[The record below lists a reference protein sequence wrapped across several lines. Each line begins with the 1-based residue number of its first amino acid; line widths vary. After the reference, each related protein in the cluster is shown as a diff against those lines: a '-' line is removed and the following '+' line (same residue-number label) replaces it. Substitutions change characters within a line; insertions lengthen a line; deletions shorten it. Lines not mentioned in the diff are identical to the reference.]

1 VDRRSSGLY
10 AAGTD
15 VTSASGHPSTGAA
28 GGTVGAMTS
37 PFDAARLDDRV
48 AVVTGAASGIGAATC
63 EVLAAA
69 GATVVCG
76 DVNPDGL
83 DETLERVRAVDGTA
97 SGLTTDVTV
106 RADVQRLVDRAVAD
120 FGRLDAMCNVAGA
133 MFPGLIED
141 LDDDTIDRGIDLNL
155 KGVLYGTQYAIRAM
169 KPFRRGSI
177 VNVSSAAIDE
187 PYAGIGVYAFTKA
200 AVAMLTMTAA
210 LEAGEHGIRV
220 NAIAPGATLTPFT
233 TWRLHRPDG
242 TLDQEAYD
250 TFVEQS
256 KEQSPLRTL
265 GEPIDQALL
274 IHYLVSDAARFAT
287 GNIFRVN
294 GGQTM
299 AW

>member
-1 VDRRSSGLY
+1 
-10 AAGTD
+10 
-15 VTSASGHPSTGAA
+15 
-28 GGTVGAMTS
+28 MTS
-37 PFDAARLDDRV
+37 PFDAYRLDDRV
-48 AVVTGAASGIGAATC
+48 VVVTGAASGIGAATC
-63 EVLAAA
+63 EVVAAA
-69 GATVVCG
+69 GAKVVCG
-76 DVNPDGL
+76 DVNAEGL
-83 DETLERVRAVDGTA
+83 DATVKSVRDAGSDAIAV
-97 SGLTTDVTV
+97 TTDVTA
-106 RADVQRLVDRAVAD
+106 RADVEQLVGTAVGE
-120 FGRLDAMCNVAGA
+120 FGRIDGMCNVAGA

-169 KPFRRGSI
+169 KPAGSGSI
-177 VNVSSAAIDE
+177 VNVSSAAIDA

-210 LEAGEHGIRV
+210 EEVGEHGIRV
-220 NAIAPGATLTPFT
+220 NAIAPGATITPFT

-250 TFVEQS
+250 EFVETT
-256 KEQSPLRTL
+256 KEQSPLRAL
-265 GEPIDQALL
+265 GEPMDQALL

-294 GGQTM
+294 GGQAM

>member
-1 VDRRSSGLY
+1 MSNPL
-10 AAGTD
+10 
-15 VTSASGHPSTGAA
+15 
-28 GGTVGAMTS
+28 
-37 PFDAARLDDRV
+37 DAYRLDDRV

-63 EVLAAA
+63 EVLATA
-69 GATVVCG
+69 GATIVCG
-76 DVNPDGL
+76 DIDADGL
-83 DETLERVRAVDGTA
+83 DVTVKRVADAGGRALAVA
-97 SGLTTDVTV
+97 TDVTA
-106 RADVQRLVDRAVAD
+106 RADVERLVGTAVSEL
-120 FGRLDAMCNVAGA
+120 GRIDAMCNVAGA
-133 MFPGLIED
+133 MFAGLIED

-155 KGVLYGTQYAIRAM
+155 KGVLYGTQYAVRAM
-169 KPFRRGSI
+169 KQSGGGSI
-177 VNVSSAAIDE
+177 VNVSSAAIDQ

-200 AVAMLTMTAA
+200 AVSMLTMTTA
-210 LEAGEHGIRV
+210 LEVGEHAIRV

-256 KEQSPLRTL
+256 KEQSPLRML

-274 IHYLVSDAARFAT
+274 IHYLVSDASRFAT

-299 AW
+299 PW

>member
-1 VDRRSSGLY
+1 
-10 AAGTD
+10 
-15 VTSASGHPSTGAA
+15 
-28 GGTVGAMTS
+28 MTALLS
-37 PFDAARLDDRV
+37 LDGRV
-48 AVVTGAASGIGAATC
+48 AVVTGGAGQVGGEIARGLAGCGAKVAIFDVVEAAEGDGISSFVVDVTDRGAIERATAELSEVPQILVNAAALDSPPDAPAEEVGPFEDYPSETFDEVMQVNVKGALFACQVIGARMA
-63 EVLAAA
+63 EV
-69 GATVVCG
+69 G
-76 DVNPDGL
+76 
-83 DETLERVRAVDGTA
+83 
-97 SGLTTDVTV
+97 
-106 RADVQRLVDRAVAD
+106 
-120 FGRLDAMCNVAGA
+120 
-133 MFPGLIED
+133 
-141 LDDDTIDRGIDLNL
+141 
-155 KGVLYGTQYAIRAM
+155 
-169 KPFRRGSI
+169 RGSI

-200 AVAMLTMTAA
+200 AVSMLTMTAA

-250 TFVEQS
+250 AFVEQS
-256 KEQSPLRTL
+256 KAQSPLGAL

>member
-1 VDRRSSGLY
+1 
-10 AAGTD
+10 
-15 VTSASGHPSTGAA
+15 
-28 GGTVGAMTS
+28 MTN
-37 PFDAARLDDRV
+37 PLDAYRLDDRV

-63 EVLAAA
+63 EVLASA
-69 GATVVCG
+69 GATLVCG
-76 DVNPDGL
+76 DVDADGL
-83 DETLERVRAVDGTA
+83 DATLARVKDAGG
-97 SGLTTDVTV
+97 SGVGVVADVTARDDV
-106 RADVQRLVDRAVAD
+106 RRLVDTAVAD
-120 FGRLDAMCNVAGA
+120 FGRIDAVCNIAGA

-155 KGVLYGTQYAIRAM
+155 KGVLYGTQYAIKAM
-169 KPFRRGSI
+169 KPAGRGSI

-250 TFVEQS
+250 AFVEQS
-256 KEQSPLRTL
+256 KDQSPLHAL
-265 GEPIDQALL
+265 GEPVDQALL

>member
-1 VDRRSSGLY
+1 M
-10 AAGTD
+10 AN
-15 VTSASGHPSTGAA
+15 
-28 GGTVGAMTS
+28 
-37 PFDAARLDDRV
+37 PFDAYRLDDRV

-76 DVNPDGL
+76 DVNADGL
-83 DETLERVRAVDGTA
+83 DTTVKRVAEIGGDAIAV
-97 SGLTTDVTV
+97 TTDVTA
-106 RADVQRLVDRAVAD
+106 RADVERLVGTAVSE
-120 FGRLDAMCNVAGA
+120 FGRIDAMCNIAGA

-155 KGVLYGTQYAIRAM
+155 KGVLYGTQYAVRAM
-169 KPFRRGSI
+169 KPAGRGSI

-200 AVAMLTMTAA
+200 AVAMLTMTTA
-210 LEAGEHGIRV
+210 LEVGEHGIRV

-233 TWRLHRPDG
+233 TWRLHKPDG

-250 TFVEQS
+250 AFVEQS
-256 KEQSPLRTL
+256 KEQSPLHAL

>member
-1 VDRRSSGLY
+1 MSSL
-10 AAGTD
+10 AD
-15 VTSASGHPSTGAA
+15 AS
-28 GGTVGAMTS
+28 
-37 PFDAARLDDRV
+37 RLDDRV
-48 AVVTGAASGIGAATC
+48 AVVTGAASGIGAETC

-69 GATVVCG
+69 GASVVCG
-76 DVNPDGL
+76 DVNADGL
-83 DETLERVRAVDGTA
+83 DATLKRVHEVGGQAIAV
-97 SGLTTDVTV
+97 TTDVTV
-106 RADVQRLVDRAVAD
+106 RSDVEHLVDAAINE
-120 FGRLDAMCNVAGA
+120 FGRIDAMCNIAGA

-169 KPFRRGSI
+169 KPAGRGSI
-177 VNVSSAAIDE
+177 VNVSSAAIDR
-187 PYAGIGVYAFTKA
+187 PYVGIGVYAFTKA

-233 TWRLHRPDG
+233 TWRLHKPDG

-250 TFVEQS
+250 AFVEMS
-256 KEQSPLRTL
+256 KEQSPLGVL
-265 GEPIDQALL
+265 GEPDDQALL
-274 IHYLVSDAARFAT
+274 IQYLVSDAARFAT

-299 AW
+299 VW

>member
-1 VDRRSSGLY
+1 
-10 AAGTD
+10 
-15 VTSASGHPSTGAA
+15 
-28 GGTVGAMTS
+28 MTNI
-37 PFDAARLDDRV
+37 FDAYRLDDRV

-76 DVNPDGL
+76 DVNADGL
-83 DETLERVRAVDGTA
+83 DTTVKRVADVGGHAIAV
-97 SGLTTDVTV
+97 TTDVTM
-106 RADVQRLVDRAVAD
+106 RADVERLVGTAVSE
-120 FGRLDAMCNVAGA
+120 FGRIDAMCNIAGA

-141 LDDDTIDRGIDLNL
+141 LDDDTIDRGIDLNV
-155 KGVLYGTQYAIRAM
+155 KGVLYGTQYAVRAM
-169 KPFRRGSI
+169 KTAGRGSI

-200 AVAMLTMTAA
+200 AVSMLSMTTA
-210 LEAGEHGIRV
+210 LEVGEYGIRV

-233 TWRLHRPDG
+233 TWRLHKPDG

-250 TFVEQS
+250 SFVEQS
-256 KEQSPLRTL
+256 KEQSPLHAL

>member
-1 VDRRSSGLY
+1 M
-10 AAGTD
+10 
-15 VTSASGHPSTGAA
+15 ASN
-28 GGTVGAMTS
+28 
-37 PFDAARLDDRV
+37 PFDAYRLDDRV
-48 AVVTGAASGIGAATC
+48 VVVTGAASGIGAATC

-69 GATVVCG
+69 GARVVCG
-76 DVNPDGL
+76 DVNADGL
-83 DETLERVRAVDGTA
+83 DTTVKLVDQVGGRALAV
-97 SGLTTDVTV
+97 TTDVTV
-106 RADVQRLVDRAVAD
+106 RSDIERLVGTAVSE
-120 FGRLDAMCNVAGA
+120 FGRIDAMCNIAGA

-141 LDDDTIDRGIDLNL
+141 LDDETIDRGIDLNL
-155 KGVLYGTQYAIRAM
+155 KGVLYGTQYAVRAM
-169 KPFRRGSI
+169 KPLGRGSI

-200 AVAMLTMTAA
+200 AVAMLTMTTA
-210 LEAGEHGIRV
+210 LEVGEHGIRV

-233 TWRLHRPDG
+233 TWRLHKPDG

-250 TFVEQS
+250 AFVEQS
-256 KEQSPLRTL
+256 KGQSPLRAL

>member
-1 VDRRSSGLY
+1 M
-10 AAGTD
+10 AN
-15 VTSASGHPSTGAA
+15 
-28 GGTVGAMTS
+28 
-37 PFDAARLDDRV
+37 PFDAYRLDDRV
-48 AVVTGAASGIGAATC
+48 AVVTGAASGIGASTC

-69 GATVVCG
+69 GATIVCG
-76 DVNPDGL
+76 DVNADGL
-83 DETLERVRAVDGTA
+83 DTTLKLVSDVGGRAIA
-97 SGLTTDVTV
+97 ITTDVTV
-106 RADVQRLVDRAVAD
+106 RSDVEQLVSTAVSE
-120 FGRLDAMCNVAGA
+120 FGRIDAMCNIAGA

-155 KGVLYGTQYAIRAM
+155 KGVLYGTQYAVRAM
-169 KPFRRGSI
+169 KPFGVGSI
-177 VNVSSAAIDE
+177 VNVSSAAIDQ

-200 AVAMLTMTAA
+200 AVAMLTMTTA
-210 LEAGEHGIRV
+210 LEVGEHGIRV

-233 TWRLHRPDG
+233 TWRLHKPDG

-250 TFVEQS
+250 AFVEQS
-256 KEQSPLRTL
+256 KEQSPLHVL

-274 IHYLVSDAARFAT
+274 IHYLVSDASRFAT

>member
-1 VDRRSSGLY
+1 M
-10 AAGTD
+10 AN
-15 VTSASGHPSTGAA
+15 
-28 GGTVGAMTS
+28 
-37 PFDAARLDDRV
+37 PFDAYRLDDRV
-48 AVVTGAASGIGAATC
+48 AVVTGAASGIGASTC

-69 GATVVCG
+69 GATIVCG
-76 DVNPDGL
+76 DVNADGL
-83 DETLERVRAVDGTA
+83 DTTLKLVSDVGGRAIAV
-97 SGLTTDVTV
+97 TTDVTV
-106 RADVQRLVDRAVAD
+106 RSDVAQLVDAALSE
-120 FGRLDAMCNVAGA
+120 FGRIDAMCNIAGA

-141 LDDDTIDRGIDLNL
+141 LDDVTIDRGIDLNL
-155 KGVLYGTQYAIRAM
+155 KGVLYGTQYAVRAM
-169 KPFRRGSI
+169 KPFGRGSI
-177 VNVSSAAIDE
+177 VNVSSAAIDQ

-210 LEAGEHGIRV
+210 LEVVEHGIRV

-233 TWRLHRPDG
+233 TWRLHKPDG

-256 KEQSPLRTL
+256 KEQSPLHAL

-274 IHYLVSDAARFAT
+274 IHYLVSDASRFAT

-299 AW
+299 VW

>member
-1 VDRRSSGLY
+1 
-10 AAGTD
+10 
-15 VTSASGHPSTGAA
+15 
-28 GGTVGAMTS
+28 MTN
-37 PFDAARLDDRV
+37 PFDAYRLDDRV

-76 DVNPDGL
+76 DVNADGL
-83 DETLERVRAVDGTA
+83 DATVKRVADLGGHAIAVA
-97 SGLTTDVTV
+97 TDVTA
-106 RADVQRLVDRAVAD
+106 RADVERLVATAVD
-120 FGRLDAMCNVAGA
+120 EFGRVDAMCNIAGA

-141 LDDDTIDRGIDLNL
+141 LEDDTIDRGIDLNL
-155 KGVLYGTQYAIRAM
+155 KGVLYGTQYAVRAM
-169 KPFRRGSI
+169 KPLGRGSI

-200 AVAMLTMTAA
+200 AVAMLTMTTA
-210 LEAGEHGIRV
+210 LEVGEHGIRV

-233 TWRLHRPDG
+233 TWRLHKPDG

-250 TFVEQS
+250 AFVEQS
-256 KEQSPLRTL
+256 KEQSPLHAL